1 MNDQIP
7 QEEPLLGQSFE
18 WYNKNNPI
26 TNRAH
31 FCVGFGVQPPV
42 GIRASVQE
50 SVRQVSLEQRTAETF
65 R

>member
-26 TNRAH
+26 TNTAH
-31 FCVGFGVQPPV
+31 NITPWFFAWVLGCNH
-42 GIRASVQE
+42 
-50 SVRQVSLEQRTAETF
+50 L
-65 R
+65 